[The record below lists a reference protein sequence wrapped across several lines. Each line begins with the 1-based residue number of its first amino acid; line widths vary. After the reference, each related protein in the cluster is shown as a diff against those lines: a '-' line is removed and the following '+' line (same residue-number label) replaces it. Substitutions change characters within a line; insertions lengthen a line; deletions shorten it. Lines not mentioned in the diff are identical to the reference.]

1 MRSGKSDGR
10 QLRFGADKIR
20 LPAAGP
26 GLLYFPNEEARKPW
40 GTKTGA
46 RQDIALCRDLR
57 CTQARQIGSFA
68 GGAVS
73 SRPLDPARH
82 SAQKPMNKSLSLF
95 KPPFF
100 RYAESRKKEAWF
112 MDIRLADAQDFALLA
127 KYDQHISPEEL
138 RRKLDR
144 SEVMIATDN
153 GIFAGW
159 MRWNFFWDEIPFLNM
174 LYLLE
179 PYRGKGHGR
188 AMMNAWENRM
198 RAEGHERVMTSTQ
211 TDECAQ
217 FFYRKLGYVGIGAF
231 ACPGDELELI
241 LYKAL

>member
-1 MRSGKSDGR
+1 
-10 QLRFGADKIR
+10 
-20 LPAAGP
+20 
-26 GLLYFPNEEARKPW
+26 
-40 GTKTGA
+40 
-46 RQDIALCRDLR
+46 
-57 CTQARQIGSFA
+57 
-68 GGAVS
+68 
-73 SRPLDPARH
+73 
-82 SAQKPMNKSLSLF
+82 
-95 KPPFF
+95 
-100 RYAESRKKEAWF
+100 

-188 AMMNAWENRM
+188 AMMDAWENRM
-198 RAEGHERVMTSTQ
+198 RTEEHERVMTSTQ

-231 ACPGDELELI
+231 ACPGDALELI

>member
-1 MRSGKSDGR
+1 
-10 QLRFGADKIR
+10 
-20 LPAAGP
+20 
-26 GLLYFPNEEARKPW
+26 
-40 GTKTGA
+40 
-46 RQDIALCRDLR
+46 
-57 CTQARQIGSFA
+57 
-68 GGAVS
+68 
-73 SRPLDPARH
+73 
-82 SAQKPMNKSLSLF
+82 
-95 KPPFF
+95 
-100 RYAESRKKEAWF
+100 

-144 SEVMIATDN
+144 SEVMIATEN

-159 MRWNFFWDEIPFLNM
+159 MRWNFFWDGIPFLNM

-188 AMMNAWENRM
+188 AMMDAWENRM
-198 RAEGHERVMTSTQ
+198 RTEGHERVMTSTQ

>member
-1 MRSGKSDGR
+1 
-10 QLRFGADKIR
+10 
-20 LPAAGP
+20 
-26 GLLYFPNEEARKPW
+26 
-40 GTKTGA
+40 
-46 RQDIALCRDLR
+46 
-57 CTQARQIGSFA
+57 
-68 GGAVS
+68 
-73 SRPLDPARH
+73 
-82 SAQKPMNKSLSLF
+82 
-95 KPPFF
+95 
-100 RYAESRKKEAWF
+100 

-153 GIFAGW
+153 GIFADW

-179 PYRGKGHGR
+179 PYRGKGYGR
-188 AMMNAWENRM
+188 AMMDAWENRM

-217 FFYRKLGYVGIGAF
+217 FFYRKLGYVGIGTF